1 MAMKQARFES
11 DAEMFV
17 KAKSSRKGGFHTGLL
32 MGTTIE
38 TRRRIPVD

>member
-1 MAMKQARFES
+1 MAMKQASTRS
-11 DAEMFV
+11 Y